1 MSITRS
7 VALLRGVNVGGRN
20 RVSMADLAGWLEDA
34 GFTGVRTYI
43 QSGNVVLDH
52 PPRQDVAASVRQVIA
67 ERAHIDVAVV
77 VRSSQEL
84 RDIVARN
91 PYLGVEPTQLHV
103 SFLDAAPD
111 PAALL
116 TASQRDWSPEEFSV
130 EDRVVY
136 LHLPHGM
143 GRSVMV
149 PRLAMLKNATT
160 RNWNTVAA
168 LRELAGDPPT
178 P

>member
-7 VALLRGVNVGGRN
+7 VALLRGVNVGARN
-20 RVSMADLAGWLEDA
+20 RLSMTDLARWLGDA

-43 QSGNVVLDH
+43 QSGNVVLEH
-52 PPRQDVAASVRQVIA
+52 PVHQDVGAIVHQVIA
-67 ERAHIDVAVV
+67 ERARLDVGVVVCSSRELIDV
-77 VRSSQEL
+77 
-84 RDIVARN
+84 VARN
-91 PYLGVEPTQLHV
+91 PYVGVEPTRLHV

-116 TASQRDWSPEEFSV
+116 KARQRDWSPEEFTV

-149 PRLAMLKNATT
+149 PRLAMLRRATT

-168 LRELAGDPPT
+168 LCELAAEFRT